1 MRDARSG
8 IPPLLAGNREGCT
21 SIAEK
26 KRDHR
31 MIRKAFGIVGIACL
45 SCLTAVPARGG
56 DDQTSASTSAAPV
69 APRLAVVS
77 CSSRP
82 GERQHCPADT
92 SKGVALARTTGERPC
107 LLGKTWGYDDEGIW
121 VSAGCGGEFV
131 LGQAA
136 PEAAL
141 APAPVAPAPVPP
153 AGAAEPATPP
163 PERQPTPRI
172 ESWGEFEPGDG
183 FLIGRNTA
191 GEMAISAYALVRY
204 VNQLPAD
211 QTYRDHLGEEHDV
224 DTRQDFFPHR
234 AMVFLKG
241 WVGTPKLIYNIF
253 FWTVNATDQDALFG
267 SMGYQFSRK
276 FSLYAGINGLPG
288 TRSLQ
293 GSHPY
298 WLGHDRV
305 MADEFFRPYFSHGVW
320 AQGELT
326 PGFWYNAVLSN
337 NLSALG
343 IKATQ
348 LDRKLSGGASLWWMP
363 TTHEF
368 GPKGAYGDWERHE
381 KVATRFGVSA
391 TWSPEER
398 FTDANTL
405 ATGNTTIR
413 LADSLNVF
421 DKGTLAPD
429 VTVENVDYRLFAID
443 AGMKYR
449 GFFVQTELYA
459 RRLDGFKADGALP
472 VREIEDRGFY
482 VQAAFYPMPKK
493 LELYA
498 ATSQVFGDSDAG
510 FDDSSEYLVG
520 LNFYPA
526 KTRNH
531 RLNLQVIDV
540 NRSPVSSTFGYYVG
554 GQDGTTVS
562 TAFSIFF

>member
-1 MRDARSG
+1 MGTNVHARLSF
-8 IPPLLAGNREGCT
+8 LAAIGAAVCT
-21 SIAEK
+21 
-26 KRDHR
+26 
-31 MIRKAFGIVGIACL
+31 
-45 SCLTAVPARGG
+45 LTLVAAPAWAQTEAGAAAPQVQAATVPA
-56 DDQTSASTSAAPV
+56 TV
-69 APRLAVVS
+69 I
-77 CSSRP
+77 CSSRA
-82 GERQHCPADT
+82 GEQQHCPADT
-92 SKGVALARTTGERPC
+92 SAGVALMKSTGTSTC
-107 LLGKTWGYDDEGIW
+107 LLGKTWGYDDRGVW
-121 VSAGCGGEFV
+121 VSDGCGGEFV

-136 PEAAL
+136 AA
-141 APAPVAPAPVPP
+141 AAGTVPAAAPP
-153 AGAAEPATPP
+153 ANTAQPAAPK
-163 PERQPTPRI
+163 PEHKPSQRI
-172 ESWGEFEPGDG
+172 EEWGEFVPGDG
-183 FLIGRNTA
+183 FLVGRSSIGEL
-191 GEMAISAYALVRY
+191 GISAYALVRY
-204 VNQLPAD
+204 VNQTPAG
-211 QTYRDHLGEEHDV
+211 QTFTDHLGNEHPV
-224 DTRQDFFPHR
+224 DARQDIFPHR
-234 AMVFLKG
+234 VMIFFKG
-241 WVGTPKLIYNIF
+241 WVGSPKLVYNIF
-253 FWTVNATDQDALFG
+253 LWTVNTTDQKNIFG

-276 FSLYAGINGLPG
+276 FSVYGGINGLPG

-305 MADEFFRPYFSHGVW
+305 LADEYFRPYFSNGVW
-320 AQGELT
+320 AQGEVT
-326 PGFWYNAVLSN
+326 PGLWYSANLMN

-381 KVATRFGVSA
+381 KLATRFGVSA

-531 RLNLQVIDV
+531 RVNVQVIDV

-554 GQDGTTVS
+554 GQKGTTVS
-562 TAFSIFF
+562 AAFSVFF